1 MLRSARQRCDP
12 PMPARFLWIAG
23 PTGTLYDPLNG
34 RGQSPER
41 NAWNIVWG
49 GEPQIRSLPT
59 CSVLRAWMQLSRRLK
74 KRSTCRID
82 FNRNRQ
88 PRQRVDRTSHFGDLS
103 KFLSTCHSR
112 SSTICSNLG
121 SATSSKSSIPLRHTS
136 ACCQESP
143 LEYISRLAKIVQK
156 TFSNVTA
163 RQVTMV
169 SPRAPLQHFA
179 YTGGLFSSQM
189 RVFKHCPVAVSQ
201 MRLRKKWA
209 IIQTLDVTGAA
220 RK

>member
-1 MLRSARQRCDP
+1 
-12 PMPARFLWIAG
+12 
-23 PTGTLYDPLNG
+23 
-34 RGQSPER
+34 
-41 NAWNIVWG
+41 
-49 GEPQIRSLPT
+49 
-59 CSVLRAWMQLSRRLK
+59 MQLSRRLK

-209 IIQTLDVTGAA
+209 QRRLYRPSMAQVPHANNLSLRVVSRTRAHHSCWM
-220 RK
+220 RSRYHPC